1 MKNIKKVRKTLRKR
15 KIRNTR
21 KTNRKKNRKTN
32 RKVKK
37 GGAFTDEK
45 WKEKEKQHTKNIT
58 NEIIN
63 LRKQI
68 QESTTIDIDLIK
80 KISKLISMVYV
91 YKNLFADNT
100 IQFPNNN
107 ELYRENY
114 WRTSEGKFDD
124 FLEKYNDKTK
134 LNALLDE
141 LNSDFELVENYFRK
155 TYLQPETREESQE
168 ETLDA
173 ADDNDDLERPL
184 LSSRSKKKP
193 SNSTWNFLG
202 F

>member
-1 MKNIKKVRKTLRKR
+1 MKNIKKVRKTLRRR
-15 KIRNTR
+15 KVRNTR
-21 KTNRKKNRKTN
+21 KTNRKTNKKTN
-32 RKVKK
+32 RKVKR
-37 GGAFTDEK
+37 GGAFIDEK
-45 WKEKEKQHTKNIT
+45 WKEKEKQHRKNIT

-68 QESTTIDIDLIK
+68 QEGTTIDIDLIK

-107 ELYRENY
+107 ELYRENIY
-114 WRTSEGKFDD
+114 RSSEIKLDG

-155 TYLQPETREESQE
+155 TYLQPESQE

-184 LSSRSKKKP
+184 LSSRANKKP

>member
-1 MKNIKKVRKTLRKR
+1 MKSIKKVHKTLKRRKN
-15 KIRNTR
+15 RNTR
-21 KTNRKKNRKTN
+21 KTNRKTN

-37 GGAFTDEK
+37 GGVYIDEK
-45 WKEKEKQHTKNIT
+45 WKEKEKQHRKTIT
-58 NEIIN
+58 NELID
-63 LRKQI
+63 LRRQI

-91 YKNLFADNT
+91 YKNLFADNK

-155 TYLQPETREESQE
+155 TYLQPESQE
-168 ETLDA
+168 EMLDA

-184 LSSRSKKKP
+184 LSSRANKKP
-193 SNSTWNFLG
+193 SNSAWNFLG

>member
-80 KISKLISMVYV
+80 KISNLISMVYV

-114 WRTSEGKFDD
+114 WRSNERKLDG

>member
-1 MKNIKKVRKTLRKR
+1 MKNIKKVRKTLKRRKN
-15 KIRNTR
+15 KNAR
-21 KTNRKKNRKTN
+21 KTNRKKNRKTS
-32 RKVKK
+32 RKVKR
-37 GGAFTDEK
+37 GGAFIDEK
-45 WKEKEKQHTKNIT
+45 WKEKEKQHRKNIT

-68 QESTTIDIDLIK
+68 QESTTIDIDLIQ

-107 ELYRENY
+107 ELYRENIY
-114 WRTSEGKFDD
+114 RSYERKLDG
-124 FLEKYNDKTK
+124 FLEKYNDKSK
-134 LNALLDE
+134 LDALLDE
-141 LNSDFELVENYFRK
+141 LNSDFEIVENYFRK
-155 TYLQPETREESQE
+155 TYLQPESQE

>member
-1 MKNIKKVRKTLRKR
+1 
-15 KIRNTR
+15 
-21 KTNRKKNRKTN
+21 
-32 RKVKK
+32 
-37 GGAFTDEK
+37 
-45 WKEKEKQHTKNIT
+45 
-58 NEIIN
+58 
-63 LRKQI
+63 
-68 QESTTIDIDLIK
+68 
-80 KISKLISMVYV
+80 MVYV

-107 ELYRENY
+107 ELYRENIY
-114 WRTSEGKFDD
+114 RSNERKLDG

-134 LNALLDE
+134 LDALLDE

-155 TYLQPETREESQE
+155 TYLQPESQE

-184 LSSRSKKKP
+184 LSSRSKKNP

>member
-1 MKNIKKVRKTLRKR
+1 MKNIKKVYKTLKRRKN
-15 KIRNTR
+15 RNTR
-21 KTNRKKNRKTN
+21 KTNKKKNRKI
-32 RKVKK
+32 KK
-37 GGAFTDEK
+37 GGAYIDETTK
-45 WKEKEKQHTKNIT
+45 KKEKNLRNKIT

-80 KISKLISMVYV
+80 KISRLISMVYV
-91 YKNLFADNT
+91 YKNLYADNK

-114 WRTSEGKFDD
+114 WRTGEGKIDG

-155 TYLQPETREESQE
+155 TYLQPESQE

-184 LSSRSKKKP
+184 LSSRANKKP
-193 SNSTWNFLG
+193 SNSAWNFLG

>member
-1 MKNIKKVRKTLRKR
+1 MKNIKKVYKTLKRRKN
-15 KIRNTR
+15 RNTR
-21 KTNRKKNRKTN
+21 KTNKKKNRKTN
-32 RKVKK
+32 RKIKK
-37 GGAFTDEK
+37 GGAYIDETT
-45 WKEKEKQHTKNIT
+45 KEKEKNLRNKIT

-91 YKNLFADNT
+91 YKNLYADNK
-100 IQFPNNN
+100 IQFPNSN

-114 WRTSEGKFDD
+114 WRTGEGKIDG

-155 TYLQPETREESQE
+155 TYLQPESQE
-168 ETLDA
+168 QTLDA

-184 LSSRSKKKP
+184 LSSRANKKL
-193 SNSTWNFLG
+193 SNSAWNFLG